1 MKYFIFFLLF
11 INSIFSQVSIEKQ
24 INNILNKLPSST
36 TVAVIIYDSQINEV
50 LYEKNRYLSMVPAS
64 NTKLFTTATA
74 IDLMGPDYQ
83 IYTKLFT
90 DDLELNDT
98 IMDGSIY
105 LKGFGNSFFT
115 ETELD
120 EMVQDVV
127 ELGIKVIS
135 GNVIGDDTYF
145 DDIYYRD
152 DWIMDEM
159 PNVEL
164 PPVSALVLNKNLLN
178 ILINS
183 NKKSG
188 AKVSC
193 EVIPNIDYILLNN
206 SAKVTT
212 KKSSPSISINTNSN
226 GIDITVSGQVK
237 KSTYEKTYSK
247 YIDNPPLFCAWV
259 LKNKLEKKGI
269 KVKGYAITAQTPDRV
284 LEISSSSL
292 PLKDI
297 IAVIN
302 KKSDNFRAECLFKTI
317 GAYFSGKQGN
327 SFYST
332 QAVLTFADKN
342 DIFDDGTSIV
352 DGSGISRANEVT
364 VNSII
369 GLLVATYN
377 DKNLFEPFYNSLSI
391 AGYDGTL
398 GGRMRYGTNF
408 RGKTGTLRGVSSLSG
423 YLITENNNMI
433 IVSII
438 MSFSKKTSTFHRNI
452 QDEIIEYLSKTL

>member
-1 MKYFIFFLLF
+1 MKHFIVILFFV
-11 INSIFSQVSIEKQ
+11 NSIFAQVSIEKQ
-24 INNILNKLPSST
+24 INNILDKLPSST
-36 TVAVIIYDSQINEV
+36 TTAVMIYDPKLNQV

-64 NTKLFTTATA
+64 NTKLFTTAAA
-74 IDLMGPDYQ
+74 IDLMGPDFQ
-83 IYTKLFT
+83 IATKLFT
-90 DDLELNDT
+90 DDLELTDT

-105 LKGFGNSFFT
+105 LKGFGNSLFT
-115 ETELD
+115 EADLD

-127 ELGIKVIS
+127 ELGIKVIT
-135 GNVIGDDTYF
+135 GNIVGDDTYF

-152 DWIMDEM
+152 DWIIDEM
-159 PNVEL
+159 PNIEL
-164 PPVSALVLNKNLLN
+164 PPVSALVLNKNMIN

-188 AKVSC
+188 VKVSC

-212 KKSSPSISINTNSN
+212 KKGNPSIRINTNSN
-226 GIDITVSGQVK
+226 GIDISVSGQVR
-237 KSTYEKTYSK
+237 KSTYEKTYNK

-259 LKNKLEKKGI
+259 LKDKLEKKGI
-269 KVKGYAITAQTPDRV
+269 KVRGYAITAQTPERV
-284 LEISSSSL
+284 LEISSSFVL
-292 PLKDI
+292 LKDV

-317 GAYFSGKQGN
+317 GAYFSGRQGN

-332 QAVLTFADKN
+332 QAILTFANKSN
-342 DIFDDGTSIV
+342 ILDDGTSIV

-364 VNSII
+364 VNSIV
-369 GLLVATYN
+369 GLLKAIYT
-377 DKNLFEPFYNSLSI
+377 DKNLFDSFYNSLSI

-398 GGRMRYGTNF
+398 SGRMRYGTNF

-423 YLITENNNMI
+423 YLITENKNMI

-438 MSFSKKTSTFHRNI
+438 MSFSKKGSDFYRKI
-452 QDEIIEYLSKTL
+452 QDEIIEYLSSTL